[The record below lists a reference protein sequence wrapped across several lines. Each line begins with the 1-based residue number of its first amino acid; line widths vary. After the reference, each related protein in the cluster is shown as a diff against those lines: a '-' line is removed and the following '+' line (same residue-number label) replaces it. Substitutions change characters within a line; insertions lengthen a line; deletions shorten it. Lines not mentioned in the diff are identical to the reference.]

1 MVRMHVLSTMM
12 TTMAITTAAA
22 SVMPTLL
29 RETRRYNPVPLQLSN
44 HDTLPKKQEAW
55 QSVKTSIKAVT
66 KPIQRGSHLRLRR
79 KILLRQRKIQLQRLL
94 PMPVIT
100 NIHYGTDTEYN
111 GFFLNE
117 YQNEYNRISM
127 AAKE

>member
-1 MVRMHVLSTMM
+1 MYVLSIM
-12 TTMAITTAAA
+12 TKTMAINTAAA

-29 RETRRYNPVPLQLSN
+29 RETRRYNPAPLQLNN
-44 HDTLPKKQEAW
+44 HDTLPKERKAW

-66 KPIQRGSHLRLRR
+66 NPIQRGSHLRLRR
-79 KILLRQRKIQLQRLL
+79 EILLRQREIQIQRLL

-111 GFFLNE
+111 RFFLNE
-117 YQNEYNRISM
+117 YQNEYNSTEIVNQ
-127 AAKE
+127 